1 LPAAAKCNKTVTVPK
16 SVKIVG
22 PHISCPP
29 SFVYGK
35 ELASVEAGPKD
46 VLCTY
51 GDSLKCFYNP
61 KTGKKMGKSSKGA
74 SLNWVAGCGSSW
86 PGCPASTAKSTGC
99 GSLCY
104 TGCPAKTDSGAK
116 WDGMDLFWENDPADG
131 DGSSILLSC
140 CNPFLSGVSRA
151 ALIREQRTASRAATT
166 TSKPATRP
174 STKTTMPTARPSL
187 RPSQSTACFA
197 SRRQVPWRQRYGPTD
212 TFSSSQRFPS

>member
-1 LPAAAKCNKTVTVPK
+1 VTVPK

-116 WDGMDLFWENDPADG
+116 WDGMDLFWEKDPADG

-140 CNPFLSGVSRA
+140 CTSRSHRRQSRSTHSRA
-151 ALIREQRTASRAATT
+151 AYGVTSCYYYLETGNAAVNEDNDADCPAK
-166 TSKPATRP
+166 SAAKPEYCL
-174 STKTTMPTARPSL
+174 L
-187 RPSQSTACFA
+187 R
-197 SRRQVPWRQRYGPTD
+197 
-212 TFSSSQRFPS
+212 